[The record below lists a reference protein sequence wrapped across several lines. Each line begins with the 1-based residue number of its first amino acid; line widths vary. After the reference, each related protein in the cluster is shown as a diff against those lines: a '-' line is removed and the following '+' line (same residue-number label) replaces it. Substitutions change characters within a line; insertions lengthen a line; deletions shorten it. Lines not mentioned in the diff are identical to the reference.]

1 MEITLTSFLI
11 VCPLLF
17 LAGFVDSIAGGGG
30 IISLPAFLLTGMP
43 PHLALGSNKFSS
55 FMGTTVSTARFFKNG
70 FIDLKLVPPT
80 IVFAL
85 LGSLLGANL
94 TLLVPEN
101 VIKYLLIFVL
111 PIVAFF
117 VLKKKNFDSEQHTEP
132 ISRKKQV
139 IIAILA
145 SFVVGCYD
153 GFYGPGTGT
162 FLILIY
168 TILAKMNIK
177 TASGNAKV
185 VNFSSNLAAVTTFI
199 INGKVLFLLSIV
211 AGLFSIA
218 GNFIGSGLVIKNGS
232 KIIRP
237 IIIVVLILLLTKIV
251 IDTL

>member
-1 MEITLTSFLI
+1 MEITWVTFLI

-43 PHLALGSNKFSS
+43 PHLALGSNKLSS
-55 FMGTTVSTARFFKNG
+55 CMGATISTARFFKNG
-70 FIDLKLVPPT
+70 FIDLKLAPAI

-85 LGSLLGANL
+85 IGSALGANL

-101 VIKYLLIFVL
+101 IIKYLLIVVL

-117 VLKKKNFDSEQHTEP
+117 VLKKKNFDNSQSSVP

-139 IIAILA
+139 LIAILA
-145 SFVVGCYD
+145 SFIVGGYD

-168 TILAKMNIK
+168 TMLAKMDIK

-185 VNFSSNLAAVTTFI
+185 VNFSSNLAAVVTFI
-199 INGKVLFLLSIV
+199 INGKVVFVLSLV

-218 GNFIGSGLVIKNGS
+218 GNYIGSGLVIKNGS
-232 KIIRP
+232 KIVRP
-237 IIIVVLILLLTKIV
+237 IIIVVLILLLIKIIV
-251 IDTL
+251 G